1 MVISFAVNDQITAWN
16 ATITTYTPPTPPTPP
31 TTCNGMCWWGWLI
44 IVWCI
49 LMVVIVVLIVCYV
62 RNKKQTALNR
72 NKTATE
78 KSNLIDNKDDDEA
91 QDLGASLN

>member
-1 MVISFAVNDQITAWN
+1 
-16 ATITTYTPPTPPTPP
+16 
-31 TTCNGMCWWGWLI
+31 
-44 IVWCI
+44 
-49 LMVVIVVLIVCYV
+49 MVVIVVLIVCYV